1 MARPKKDNARAIM
14 YKVRL
19 NETENRMLTE
29 ASEYAA
35 SPKSE
40 VFRSALQDY
49 HRRIQK
55 NQSKQ
60 ALSNAASDM
69 SVACG
74 NGIINIRV
82 GAIILKDTRIL
93 MVRNY
98 LSGYFYSVGG
108 RIKFGETAEEA
119 VVREVFEETGVRMEI
134 DHLGFIQENY
144 FIGDS
149 PSKMGKEIYELGYYF
164 YMKVPEDFEPV
175 CNSITEDGQTEY
187 LEWVSPNEPGT
198 IFPKFF
204 RTELDITDRSVKHK
218 VKDDRFYIR
227 PFTKN
232 DLESLHELLSD
243 SEVMKYLEP
252 PFTRKQTERFLKSQG
267 LAASPRILAVD
278 DKNHSFIGYV
288 IYHDYDETSK
298 EIGWVLKKEIWG
310 HGMASL
316 LTKQLVA
323 MAASEG
329 KDTVIE
335 CVPEQLATRGIA
347 KSHGFRKVG
356 ENNGLLIYRR
366 ERNGAIT
373 IRSTMTHRS

>member
-1 MARPKKDNARAIM
+1 MARPKKADARTIT

-19 NETENRMLTE
+19 NEEENRILTE
-29 ASEYAA
+29 TSEYAA
-35 SPKSE
+35 APKSE
-40 VFRSALQDY
+40 VFRSALYNY
-49 HRRIQK
+49 HQSVRKGKETKGIQPE
-55 NQSKQ
+55 
-60 ALSNAASDM
+60 APDM
-69 SVACG
+69 SVSCG
-74 NGIINIRV
+74 EGIINIRV
-82 GAIILKDTRIL
+82 GAIILKKGHFL
-93 MVRNY
+93 MVRNH
-98 LSGYFYSVGG
+98 LSDYFYSVGG

-134 DHLGFIQENY
+134 DHLGFVQENY
-144 FIGDS
+144 FIADV
-149 PSKMGKEIYELGYYF
+149 PSKLGKEVYELGYYF

-187 LEWVSPNEPGT
+187 LEWVSPDEPRT
-198 IFPKFF
+198 IFPEFF
-204 RTELDITDRSVKHK
+204 RTELDITDISVKHK

-227 PFTKN
+227 QFTID
-232 DLESLHELLSD
+232 DLEPLHDLLSD

-252 PFTRKQTERFLKSQG
+252 PFTRKQTEHFLKSQG

-278 DKNHSFIGYV
+278 DNNHSFIGYV
-288 IYHDYDETSK
+288 IYHDYDDTGK

-329 KDTVIE
+329 KDAVIE
-335 CVPEQLATRGIA
+335 CVPEQEVTRVIA
-347 KSHGFRKVG
+347 ENHGFRKVG

-366 ERNGAIT
+366 ERND
-373 IRSTMTHRS
+373 